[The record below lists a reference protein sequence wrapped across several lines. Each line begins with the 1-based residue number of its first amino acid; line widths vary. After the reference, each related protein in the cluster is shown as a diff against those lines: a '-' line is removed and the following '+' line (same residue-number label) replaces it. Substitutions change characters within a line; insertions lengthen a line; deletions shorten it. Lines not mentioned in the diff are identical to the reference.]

1 MVVDADYWVLVVLNE
16 STNQVVG
23 TLLHLRVGTLNSVQL
38 DTVAVTACIY
48 RRNRTTTKTDAVV
61 ITTYYDNLVAL
72 LWLTLLI
79 VTLLAVAYTTSEHD
93 YFIVS
98 ILLAVLLVLESKH
111 RTGDERLTKLVTEV

>member
-1 MVVDADYWVLVVLNE
+1 MDADYWVLIVLNE
-16 STNQVVG
+16 CTNQVVG

-48 RRNRTTTKTDAVV
+48 RRNRTTTETDAIV

-93 YFIVS
+93 YLIVC
-98 ILLAVLLVLESKH
+98 IFLAVLLVLESKH
-111 RTGDERLTKLVTEV
+111 RTGDERLTELVTEV